1 VARRFAIGLSG
12 LYIATFFAMLP
23 YRLAWPLALEP
34 VENAC
39 LQEVRRILAGRALY
53 AEPSLGY
60 VPLVYPPLYF
70 HLSAAVAR
78 LLGDGFLPL
87 RLLSAACSVGSFV
100 LVFAF
105 VRRETASPLA
115 AFLSV
120 GLFAATFRA
129 AGTFFDLARV
139 DALSLFLLLAATYL
153 LRFSRGAISDV
164 AGGVVFSAAVL
175 AKQAALGVVAPLVAH
190 AIVTKR
196 KGSVTLAL
204 SAAGTLAVSTL
215 ASNALSG
222 GWYGYYVVRL
232 PLLAGINPHMIV
244 AFWPENVF
252 GRMWFAAI
260 VVGAAL
266 VARSAFRGR
275 DDHFYAVFG
284 AAALAAAWA
293 GRVHLGGYKNA
304 LLPAY
309 AALAILFGIGLA
321 SLLRTGTTRTASLL
335 YVGCSAQLIAL
346 FYNPISCVP
355 NAGDAAMA
363 ERYVAAVRSTPGN
376 VFVPEESEIAERA
389 GRDGYA
395 SWWALLEVL
404 KDDGEIRERILR
416 AGADAVRD
424 GKLAAM
430 LSVFDDGR
438 ELFGE
443 DWRTSYVRRTIPDDG
458 GVTSPRPNFYVP
470 MYMFVAK

>member
-1 VARRFAIGLSG
+1 
-12 LYIATFFAMLP
+12 
-23 YRLAWPLALEP
+23 
-34 VENAC
+34 
-39 LQEVRRILAGRALY
+39 
-53 AEPSLGY
+53 
-60 VPLVYPPLYF
+60 
-70 HLSAAVAR
+70 
-78 LLGDGFLPL
+78 
-87 RLLSAACSVGSFV
+87 
-100 LVFAF
+100 
-105 VRRETASPLA
+105 
-115 AFLSV
+115 
-120 GLFAATFRA
+120 
-129 AGTFFDLARV
+129 
-139 DALSLFLLLAATYL
+139 
-153 LRFSRGAISDV
+153 
-164 AGGVVFSAAVL
+164 
-175 AKQAALGVVAPLVAH
+175 
-190 AIVTKR
+190 
-196 KGSVTLAL
+196 
-204 SAAGTLAVSTL
+204 
-215 ASNALSG
+215 
-222 GWYGYYVVRL
+222 
-232 PLLAGINPHMIV
+232 
-244 AFWPENVF
+244 
-252 GRMWFAAI
+252 
-260 VVGAAL
+260 
-266 VARSAFRGR
+266 
-275 DDHFYAVFG
+275 
-284 AAALAAAWA
+284 
-293 GRVHLGGYKNA
+293 VHLGGYKNA

-335 YVGCSAQLIAL
+335 YVGYSAQLIAL

-424 GKLAAM
+424 GKLTAM